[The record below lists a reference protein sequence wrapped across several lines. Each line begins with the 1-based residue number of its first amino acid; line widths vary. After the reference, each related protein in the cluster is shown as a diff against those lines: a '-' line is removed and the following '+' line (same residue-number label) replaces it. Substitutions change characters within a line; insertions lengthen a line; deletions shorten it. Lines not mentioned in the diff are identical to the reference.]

1 MGAMAPY
8 AVTIFISAILLFLVQ
23 PLMGKVLLPWFG
35 GSSAVWSAAML
46 FFQLLLLAGYLYS
59 HLLATRAKLRL
70 QRWIHLGVVGGSL
83 LLMSLNQVFWRTP
96 LTPSARW
103 APDALTEPL
112 GQVLL
117 ILMVS
122 VGLPYFVLAT
132 TSPLVQAWFAARFPG
147 RNPYPLYAL
156 SNAGSILGLA
166 AFPFL
171 LEPALSIWGQ
181 ASAFS
186 VGYGV
191 LALLL
196 VALLWRATGAGVR
209 ETLPARQEGAG
220 EARRRLGWGRV
231 ALWLALSTTGAVLL
245 LGTTTQITA
254 NVTTVPL
261 LWVGPLAIY
270 LLTFVLVFSSHR
282 IYSRAFL
289 VLLLVVTQLFGMLL
303 IRGSVLPLQLQ
314 FIIYGLTLFGGCM
327 VCHGEL
333 ARLRPR
339 TEDLTAFYLVQGVG
353 GALGG
358 ILVNVAAPA
367 ALRSTWELPIALLA
381 CWGLA
386 GIALARDKASPIAR
400 RQVFQIIFVL
410 IIAVGLFTT
419 GYAMLRAGRSFRL
432 ATVAAERN
440 FYGVL
445 RVQTMELGEPPREAY
460 RLVHGTK
467 I

>member
-171 LEPALSIWGQ
+171 L
-181 ASAFS
+181 
-186 VGYGV
+186 
-191 LALLL
+191 
-196 VALLWRATGAGVR
+196 
-209 ETLPARQEGAG
+209 
-220 EARRRLGWGRV
+220 
-231 ALWLALSTTGAVLL
+231 
-245 LGTTTQITA
+245 
-254 NVTTVPL
+254 
-261 LWVGPLAIY
+261 
-270 LLTFVLVFSSHR
+270 
-282 IYSRAFL
+282 
-289 VLLLVVTQLFGMLL
+289 
-303 IRGSVLPLQLQ
+303 
-314 FIIYGLTLFGGCM
+314 
-327 VCHGEL
+327 
-333 ARLRPR
+333 
-339 TEDLTAFYLVQGVG
+339 
-353 GALGG
+353 
-358 ILVNVAAPA
+358 
-367 ALRSTWELPIALLA
+367 
-381 CWGLA
+381 
-386 GIALARDKASPIAR
+386 
-400 RQVFQIIFVL
+400 
-410 IIAVGLFTT
+410 
-419 GYAMLRAGRSFRL
+419 
-432 ATVAAERN
+432 
-440 FYGVL
+440 
-445 RVQTMELGEPPREAY
+445 
-460 RLVHGTK
+460 
-467 I
+467 